1 MGLYTDRRI
10 PIYLDREGPVSL
22 WVSVY
27 CKKRVG
33 TLRPA
38 QLVAAVRE
46 RLPKFSYLFAVEDPE
61 ETARTLRF
69 EKVSKGREAPLYHLR
84 YLDDPPP
91 IVIDKVTAKATV
103 AGYVEEYLEE
113 FFRGRRG
120 KQATAVRK
128 HLAATV
134 EIVNFCLKQSH
145 YDGMGLPVTYAAA
158 AWLCELGDGLTRTE
172 EGWLRLTRGQLTIIV
187 RGE

>member
-1 MGLYTDRRI
+1 M
-10 PIYLDREGPVSL
+10 SL

-38 QLVAAVRE
+38 RFVAAVRE

-61 ETARTLRF
+61 EVAHTLRF
-69 EKVSKGREAPLYHLR
+69 EKVSSGRGTPLYHLR
-84 YLDDPPP
+84 YRADLAP
-91 IVIDKVTAKATV
+91 IVIDRVTAKV
-103 AGYVEEYLEE
+103 GVSGHIEEYLEE
-113 FFRGRRG
+113 GFRSRRG
-120 KQATAVRK
+120 KHAAAVRK

-134 EIVNFCLKQSH
+134 EIVSFCLKQSH
-145 YDGMGLPVTYAAA
+145 CDGMGLPVTYAAA
-158 AWLCELGDGLTRTE
+158 AWLCERGDGLTRAVDE
-172 EGWLRLTRGQLTIIV
+172 AWLRPTRGAFTIIV